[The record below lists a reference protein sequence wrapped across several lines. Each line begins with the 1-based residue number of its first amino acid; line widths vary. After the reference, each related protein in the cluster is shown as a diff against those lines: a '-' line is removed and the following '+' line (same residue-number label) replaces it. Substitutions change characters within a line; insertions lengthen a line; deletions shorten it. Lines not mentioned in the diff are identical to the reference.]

1 MKKNVDEK
9 TKNLQ
14 RSIFLNII
22 ENDLESIKNI
32 ISENPQLEIEDFW
45 FCEIAYRGRV
55 NILRFFVEDVGL
67 DINKVGYDMLYFASL
82 VRNLIV
88 IRYII
93 SAGINYMTSHHHYAK
108 VFHEVLSDVGL
119 NFNVLTRQE
128 LIDNLS
134 LIIVDEV

>member
-1 MKKNVDEK
+1 MKKDVDEI

-14 RSIFLNII
+14 RNIFLSIMK
-22 ENDLESIKNI
+22 NDLESIKKI
-32 ISENPQLEIEDFW
+32 INENPQIEIEDFW
-45 FCEIAYRGRV
+45 FCEIAYRGQV

-82 VRNLIV
+82 VRNLIL

-93 SAGINYMTSHHHYAK
+93 STGINYMTSHHHYAK
-108 VFHEVLSDVGL
+108 VFHEMLSDVGL
-119 NFNVLTRQE
+119 NPNVLTRQE

-134 LIIVDEV
+134 LVIVDEA